1 MQDDGGA
8 LAVGGATAATRPT
21 DADRRAADA
30 RFDRAAVARIRN
42 RDVAALEEAYAR
54 YGKPVWSLA
63 RKVAGDDGTAE
74 EVVQEAF
81 LRLWTRASD
90 YDPARGRLL
99 PWLLTIAH
107 HRAIDE
113 VRRRRARGELEG
125 LDAAIVTVEA
135 PNADPVDT
143 AIAHDDREAIRVA
156 LASLPA
162 AQRQAIEL
170 AYFGGFSQA
179 EIAASHGEPLGTIK
193 TRMRLALQKMR
204 DLLAT
209 RRPPRT
215 DLP

>member
-1 MQDDGGA
+1 MTAWFASGRYAACGSTV
-8 LAVGGATAATRPT
+8 AVVGPPST
-21 DADRRAADA
+21 
-30 RFDRAAVARIRN
+30 
-42 RDVAALEEAYAR
+42 
-54 YGKPVWSLA
+54 S
-63 RKVAGDDGTAE
+63 
-74 EVVQEAF
+74 
-81 LRLWTRASD
+81 
-90 YDPARGRLL
+90 
-99 PWLLTIAH
+99 
-107 HRAIDE
+107 
-113 VRRRRARGELEG
+113 
-125 LDAAIVTVEA
+125 DAAIVTVEA

-209 RRPPRT
+209 RRPPKT